1 MARTVVVV
9 DDHPLFRAGLRHVF
23 APSGDLKIVGEA
35 EDARGAR
42 ALAAELR
49 PSAML
54 MDLQLPDEDGVSV
67 IPDVLRL
74 SPRMRIIAL
83 TMRTDEPSVIGAFVA
98 GYATKVQS
106 PAEIVGAVR
115 AVLKGER
122 YVPPGSSEGL
132 VSLSRGGPLQS
143 SGPFGVLSKRER
155 EVFELVI
162 HSHTNREIAQML
174 GISTK
179 TVETHRMRI
188 NRSLRVHSTGEV
200 IRLAAIHGLFPGPP
214 DRTPDQ
220 PAPRARG

>member
-1 MARTVVVV
+1 MARTIGVV
-9 DDHPLFRAGLRHVF
+9 DDHPLFREGLRHVF

-35 EDARGAR
+35 EDGRGAR
-42 ALAAELR
+42 ALAAQLR

-74 SPRMRIIAL
+74 SPRMRILAL
-83 TMRTDEPSVIGAFVA
+83 TMRTDEPSVVGAFAAGVA

-106 PAEIVGAVR
+106 PAEIVAAVR

-122 YVPPGSSEGL
+122 YVPPGSSDAL
-132 VSLSRGGPLQS
+132 VSLSRGERLQS
-143 SGPFGVLSKRER
+143 TGPFGVLSNRER

-162 HSHTNREIAQML
+162 RGHTNREIAQIL
-174 GISTK
+174 CISTK

-188 NRSLRVHSTGEV
+188 NRSLRAHSTGEV
-200 IRLAAIHGLFPGPP
+200 IRLAALHGLFPGP
-214 DRTPDQ
+214 DHTS
-220 PAPRARG
+220 